1 MQSKMNRQ
9 WILNR
14 RPEGEIK
21 DDDLVL
27 KESPIPK
34 PGEGEVLVRTTF
46 LSLDPTNR
54 IWMSDMDQYMDPVRI
69 GDPMR
74 GVSSGEVVE
83 SRSAAF
89 KPGDKVMT
97 LGSWSD
103 YYTAPAAALQLAPS
117 ISGLDFRD
125 VFGIFYLV
133 GPTAY
138 FGLVDIGA
146 PKIGETLVVSTAAGA
161 VGSIVG
167 QLGKA
172 LGCRVV
178 GIAGGPKKCAWIT
191 GELGFDAAID
201 YKSQNVAEALRQLC
215 PGGIDVYFDNVG
227 GGILNDVMGQMNLF
241 GRIIECGLIS
251 MYNATGTVH
260 GPDNYARILMKRLK
274 IQGFIVIDY
283 LARYPEAF
291 RALAALHAQGKLK
304 WALHEVAGLEN
315 AAKAVKLLYDG
326 GNTGKLLVKVS

>member
-1 MQSKMNRQ
+1 MPAQTNRQ

-27 KESPIPK
+27 KESPVPK
-34 PGEGEVLVRTTF
+34 PGEGEVLVRTTY

-54 IWMSDMDQYMDPVRI
+54 IWMSDMDQYMDPVGV
-69 GDPMR
+69 GDAMR

-103 YYTAPAAALQLAPS
+103 YYTAPAAALQAAPKMP
-117 ISGLDFRD
+117 GLDFRD
-125 VFGIFYLV
+125 IFGIFYLV

-161 VGSIVG
+161 VGSVVG
-167 QLGKA
+167 QLGKS

-178 GIAGGPKKCAWIT
+178 GIAGGRKKCDWVT

-201 YKSQNVAEALRQLC
+201 YKSEDVAAALKKHC
-215 PGGIDVYFDNVG
+215 PGGIDIYFDNVG
-227 GGILNDVMGQMNLF
+227 GEILDAVLGQMNLF
-241 GRIIECGLIS
+241 GRVIECGLIS
-251 MYNATGTVH
+251 MYNATEAVS
-260 GPDNYARILMKRLK
+260 GPSNYPRILMKRLK

-291 RALAALHAQGKLK
+291 RALYTLYAQGKLK
-304 WALHEVAGLEN
+304 WSLHEVEGLEN
-315 AAKAVKLLYDG
+315 AAKAVRLLYTG